1 MKKNENQIHSLENI
15 STLSFVIKKNE
26 SRATKLTYEILVML
40 PSQIG
45 AAVLLAR
52 RRCPLAV
59 DCSGHLPIFYKLAK
73 PWHETKHCQIFSSMP
88 NFGLA
93 NQSIETYLMET
104 TAFVKTCANHNK
116 NVTCEG

>member
-1 MKKNENQIHSLENI
+1 VVKKNENQIHSLENI
-15 STLSFVIKKNE
+15 STLSFVIKKMNHVPP
-26 SRATKLTYEILVML
+26 KLTYEILVML

-59 DCSGHLPIFYKLAK
+59 ACSGHLPNFYKLAK

-104 TAFVKTCANHNK
+104 TTFVKTRANHNK
-116 NVTCEG
+116 NIV